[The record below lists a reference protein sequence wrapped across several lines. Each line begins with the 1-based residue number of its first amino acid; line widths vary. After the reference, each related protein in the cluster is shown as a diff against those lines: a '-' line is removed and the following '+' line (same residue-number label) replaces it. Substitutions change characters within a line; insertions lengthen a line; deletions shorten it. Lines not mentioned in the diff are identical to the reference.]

1 MTLREEKKLINTLS
15 RQYRIACNKGE
26 CPFPEECPLRR
37 VIPCHEV
44 KDVDWQAYYRRQ
56 IDLPKKWSVEMKAN
70 ECFERVLDLQNCPV
84 HPMVV
89 LEEARKATEG
99 SGLYFTLRCLSVCKR
114 FTNCPWLM
122 LNWGEGDKPH
132 SPEENDA

>member
-1 MTLREEKKLINTLS
+1 MN
-15 RQYRIACNKGE
+15 
-26 CPFPEECPLRR
+26 
-37 VIPCHEV
+37 
-44 KDVDWQAYYRRQ
+44 
-56 IDLPKKWSVEMKAN
+56 AN

-84 HPMVV
+84 HPMVI

-122 LNWGEGDKPH
+122 LNWVEGDKPH